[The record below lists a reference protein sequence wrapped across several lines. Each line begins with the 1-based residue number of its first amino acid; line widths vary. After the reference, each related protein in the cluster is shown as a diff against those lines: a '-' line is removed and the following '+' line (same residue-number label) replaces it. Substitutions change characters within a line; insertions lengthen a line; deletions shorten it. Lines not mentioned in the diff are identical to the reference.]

1 LKYKRFYILL
11 FCFVFVLQLYAQDKN
26 KAIALK
32 TVLVAIENQ
41 HHVSFNYTE
50 NLVIDLEIAP
60 PPIDFSL
67 NEKLNYLESKT
78 HLSFENI
85 NNRFITIY
93 DKETEQKKL
102 VCGYVFSEV
111 DNLPLEKANVN
122 FANGESCTTNKV
134 GYFEI
139 KTQKITDFI
148 VSYVGFKNQKV
159 LVSDFDPT
167 CPKIILIP
175 QITVLEE
182 INTTQ
187 YLASGITK
195 RQDESFVIK
204 PKKFGILPGL
214 IEPDVLQ
221 TMQQIPGI
229 NSADESVASINVRGG
244 THDQNLF
251 LWNGIKMYQTGHFF
265 GLISAFN
272 PNLAHTIN
280 ISKNGSSAFFGE
292 SVSSVIAISSDQ
304 NQSKKNSFSGGIN
317 MINADI
323 YAKFNINKKGYLEIT
338 SRKSI
343 TDFAKSPTYDQYFT
357 KAFQN
362 TAVTDFGNNQNS
374 VLKNDEKFSFY
385 DITLKYAQNI
395 GQRSRV
401 VLDLITI
408 NDKLNVLQTSNFNTT
423 LSSENNTLSQKNY
436 GGNLF
441 YQLNWNSKNST
452 AIALYG
458 SSYELNAE
466 KNRIQSNQTIR
477 QENRVLDTGLKLE
490 NRHKLNSSINFNHGY
505 QYNEIGVSNLDA
517 VSSPLFFRN
526 IKEVLRTHAL
536 ILEGVYNDTI
546 ARVYLKTGLRINYS
560 EQFKKMLF
568 EPRLQFNYGF
578 SKHFNLAILGE
589 LKSQNCFQIIDLQ
602 NDYFGIEKRRWI
614 LANDNTIPVEKSKQ
628 ASLNLTFTKNN
639 WLFSLEQFY
648 KKINGI
654 TSVSQGFRNQL
665 EFEKLVGDYEVLG
678 VEMLLQKKTNH
689 FITWISYTY
698 NDNNYNFPKV
708 VPPVFSNNFE
718 IDHVISWSGSYEKNN
733 FKIALGSKWH
743 SGRPITTPST
753 AVVDNSLPTNPII
766 SYNSPNNANLNDF
779 FQVNFSATYKWKSAN
794 NIDYKLGLS
803 VLNILNRKNEINE
816 YYLVN
821 TTTNTIG
828 AVKNYA
834 LLRTPNL
841 SFRVNF

>member
-304 NQSKKNSFSGGIN
+304 NQSEKNSFSGGIN

-374 VLKNDEKFSFY
+374 VLKNESLVFM
-385 DITLKYAQNI
+385 TL
-395 GQRSRV
+395 R
-401 VLDLITI
+401 
-408 NDKLNVLQTSNFNTT
+408 
-423 LSSENNTLSQKNY
+423 
-436 GGNLF
+436 
-441 YQLNWNSKNST
+441 
-452 AIALYG
+452 
-458 SSYELNAE
+458 
-466 KNRIQSNQTIR
+466 
-477 QENRVLDTGLKLE
+477 
-490 NRHKLNSSINFNHGY
+490 
-505 QYNEIGVSNLDA
+505 
-517 VSSPLFFRN
+517 
-526 IKEVLRTHAL
+526 
-536 ILEGVYNDTI
+536 
-546 ARVYLKTGLRINYS
+546 
-560 EQFKKMLF
+560 
-568 EPRLQFNYGF
+568 
-578 SKHFNLAILGE
+578 
-589 LKSQNCFQIIDLQ
+589 
-602 NDYFGIEKRRWI
+602 
-614 LANDNTIPVEKSKQ
+614 
-628 ASLNLTFTKNN
+628 
-639 WLFSLEQFY
+639 
-648 KKINGI
+648 
-654 TSVSQGFRNQL
+654 
-665 EFEKLVGDYEVLG
+665 
-678 VEMLLQKKTNH
+678 
-689 FITWISYTY
+689 
-698 NDNNYNFPKV
+698 
-708 VPPVFSNNFE
+708 
-718 IDHVISWSGSYEKNN
+718 
-733 FKIALGSKWH
+733 
-743 SGRPITTPST
+743 
-753 AVVDNSLPTNPII
+753 
-766 SYNSPNNANLNDF
+766 
-779 FQVNFSATYKWKSAN
+779 
-794 NIDYKLGLS
+794 
-803 VLNILNRKNEINE
+803 
-816 YYLVN
+816 
-821 TTTNTIG
+821 
-828 AVKNYA
+828 
-834 LLRTPNL
+834 
-841 SFRVNF
+841 